1 MNKQTLF
8 HIKLIAKKQA
18 LESIIQ
24 DTLNLINDVRY
35 TSTKNFWLSQEIIY
49 RAKLDV
55 INEII
60 EEYLNN

>member
-35 TSTKNFWLSQEIIY
+35 TSTKNFWLNQEIIY

>member
-8 HIKLIAKKQA
+8 HVKLIAKKQA
-18 LESIIQ
+18 LESIIE
-24 DTLNLINDVRY
+24 DTLNHINDERY
-35 TSTKNFWLSQEIIY
+35 PVTKNFWLKEEISY
-49 RAKLDV
+49 RAKLDL

>member
-8 HIKLIAKKQA
+8 HIKIIAKKQA

-24 DTLNLINDVRY
+24 DTLNLIDDVRY
-35 TSTKNFWLSQEIIY
+35 TSTKNFWLNQEIIY
-49 RAKLDV
+49 RAKLDL

>member
-18 LESIIQ
+18 LESIIE
-24 DTLNLINDVRY
+24 DTFNHIFDERY
-35 TSTKNFWLSQEIIY
+35 PSSKDFWLKEIIRY
-49 RAKLDV
+49 EAKLETV
-55 INEII
+55 NQII

>member
-18 LESIIQ
+18 LESIIE
-24 DTLNLINDVRY
+24 DTLSHINDEKFPSTKDFFLNSLVRY
-35 TSTKNFWLSQEIIY
+35 E
-49 RAKLDV
+49 AKLETV
-55 INEII
+55 NQII

>member
-24 DTLNLINDVRY
+24 DTLNHINDVRY
-35 TSTKNFWLSQEIIY
+35 PSTKNFWLKEEISY
-49 RAKLDV
+49 RAKLDL

>member
-1 MNKQTLF
+1 MNKETKFYMTLLG
-8 HIKLIAKKQA
+8 KRNA

-24 DTLNLINDVRY
+24 DTLNHINDVRY
-35 TSTKNFWLSQEIIY
+35 PATKNFWLKEEISY
-49 RAKLDV
+49 RAKLSL

>member
-24 DTLNLINDVRY
+24 DTLNLINNIRY
-35 TSTKNFWLSQEIIY
+35 TSTKNFWLNQEIIY

>member
-1 MNKQTLF
+1 MNKETKFYMTLLG
-8 HIKLIAKKQA
+8 KRNA

-24 DTLNLINDVRY
+24 DTLNHINDVRY
-35 TSTKNFWLSQEIIY
+35 PATKNFWLKEEISY
-49 RAKLDV
+49 RDKLDL

>member
-35 TSTKNFWLSQEIIY
+35 TSTKNFWLNQEIIY
-49 RAKLDV
+49 RAKLDL